1 MKTKLLFSTL
11 FATALFTAC
20 TSEELLNGVAGEEA
34 EVVGAELLSKGLSFE
49 LGTSAETRI
58 ADGKWQEGDKV
69 GLGWFVNGNYGEAQ
83 AYTPN
88 GQALLPQMAINH
100 RFFFDGEKFQS
111 SSNIYKG
118 WHMAYSP
125 YAYTEQANQNLI
137 IPMNAVDQAVA
148 DFKDDQLA
156 NRPAISAKDFLD
168 ATKINK
174 ETGMITTK
182 YDLYYIANQWSPRLA
197 VDAFF
202 SGQEYLKNLKVK
214 YVAVRT
220 TDGKPFQDAVMV
232 DPKKAPSFQ
241 YAVWDKELNDK
252 KGGWKPADDFTKDA
266 SYNDDMTKAQFVND
280 IFGAGE
286 AIQPNGDAV
295 AEVKRKIASTTGFK
309 LDTDQNRINMF
320 FNPVEIADYK
330 TLQIE
335 VGVDQGKFVLAYV
348 EEDKD
353 KEPYKSMSDTDKAA
367 QQKVN
372 KALKYFAE
380 SMKNGVIAIED
391 KKEVPAKATGAYGAG
406 EGALTLTKKDFDAD
420 FDNIKTVDDWNKA
433 VALYDALG
441 YNKKDAQAEIFKLTG
456 DIAFTDGI
464 AMPANGNQINVT
476 GGKKM
481 VINGNITYPAKLNT
495 DATVNLEVKGTLN
508 VASTETF
515 NQVIVNKDAILN
527 LAEINGKLVAAE
539 TTNLGTINVGKAA
552 TLETTTLTNN
562 GKADKK
568 DVDGI
573 IDVVYGSY
581 VKTQTSDITGIIQ
594 FTLTKDTKA
603 FQINNLVNQDVAKK
617 TARVNT
623 LVIPAGIT
631 LDLNAVDTDAIL
643 DPYTGVN
650 MSEKLKSLENV
661 DIVIDGGILI
671 GDMSKNDKN
680 YKVRNVIARTL
691 TNQIKQITAK
701 NITINKDAVLGIY
714 NDTDKLGAT
723 QVVAEGT
730 VTNNGIVTFS
740 YSGSYAEKDKKVT
753 DVGYASHQVKSIINN
768 GELTVYK
775 VRLSATTITNNES
788 GTLTAKKVA
797 RDEDS
802 QIRCT
807 TLTNNGT
814 VTGDV
819 KASN

>member
-69 GLGWFVNGNYGEAQ
+69 GLGWFVNDNYGAAQ
-83 AYTPN
+83 TYTQY
-88 GQALLPQMAINH
+88 GQALLSPMAINH

-125 YAYTEQANQNLI
+125 YAYTEQANKDLI
-137 IPMNAVDQAVA
+137 IPMNAVPQAVA

-214 YVAVRT
+214 YVTVRT
-220 TDGKPFQDAVMV
+220 TEGTPFQDAVKI
-232 DPKKAPSFQ
+232 DPKQAPSFK
-241 YAVWDKELNDK
+241 YAKWNKDANNK
-252 KGGWKPADDFTKDA
+252 KGAWEETPDFTKA
-266 SYNDDMTKAQFVND
+266 APYNDDMTKGQFVNA
-280 IFGAGE
+280 IFGAE
-286 AIQPNGDAV
+286 KAIQPNGTAV
-295 AEVKRKIASTTGFK
+295 AEVTRNIASTTGFK

-320 FNPVEIADYK
+320 FNPVTIANWQ

-348 EEDKD
+348 EENKD
-353 KEPYKSMSDTDKAA
+353 KEPYKSMSDADKAA
-367 QQKVN
+367 QKKVN
-372 KALKYFAE
+372 NALKYFAE

-391 KKEVPAKATGAYGAG
+391 KKEVPAKATGAYGAAD
-406 EGALTLTKKDFDAD
+406 GALTLTKKDFDAD

-441 YNKKDAQAEIFKLTG
+441 IDTKADEGEIFTLTG
-456 DIAFTDGI
+456 DVTFTDEI
-464 AMPANGNQINVT
+464 KMPANGDQIFVT
-476 GGKKM
+476 SNNGKKIIIKGS
-481 VINGNITYPAKLNT
+481 VDFPAQLT
-495 DATVNLEVKGTLN
+495 PWYSVGLEISGTLN
-508 VASTETF
+508 LASSETF
-515 NQVIVNKDAILN
+515 AQVKVNKGATLN
-527 LAEINGKLVAAE
+527 LSGYLKVTESVWKKVE
-539 TTNLGTINVGKAA
+539 NLGTINVSKGA
-552 TLETTTLTNN
+552 TLDATYLINSGTV
-562 GKADKK
+562 DKK
-568 DVDGI
+568 PVNGV

-581 VKTQTSDITGIIQ
+581 VKTSTKPIDGIIQ
-594 FTLTKDTKA
+594 FTLSEGTMA
-603 FQINNLVNQDVAKK
+603 YQINNLISEDNAL

-623 LVIPAGIT
+623 LVIPAGVK
-631 LDLNAVDTDAIL
+631 LDLNKKDVFAST
-643 DPYTGVN
+643 DPYTGVE
-650 MSEKLKSLENV
+650 SKETLKSLTNV
-661 DIVIDGGILI
+661 DIIMDGGEVI
-671 GDMSKNDKN
+671 G
-680 YKVRNVIARTL
+680 KVGQNAEVKNVIARTA
-691 TNQIKQITAK
+691 TNKIDQVVAQ
-701 NITINKDAVLGIY
+701 NVTIEKDAVLSIK
-714 NDTDKLGAT
+714 NDAVKDGTAQD
-723 QVVAEGT
+723 VVTET
-730 VTNNGIVTFS
+730 VKNNGTLTFWS
-740 YSGSYAEKDKKVT
+740 EHNYEEKDKKVVN
-753 DVGYASHQVKSIINN
+753 VGYASHNVGVITNN
-768 GELTVYK
+768 GVLSVSK
-775 VRLSATTITNNES
+775 VRLNANDITNNDG
-788 GTLTAKKVA
+788 GTLSAKKVA
-797 RDEDS
+797 KDNDS
-802 QIRCT
+802 QIRCQ

-814 VTGDV
+814 ITGDV
-819 KASN
+819 KANN

>member
-58 ADGKWQEGDKV
+58 ADEKWQKGDMV
-69 GLGWFVNGNYGEAQ
+69 GLGWFVNGSYGAEQTYTRYGEA
-83 AYTPN
+83 
-88 GQALLPQMAINH
+88 LLSPMAINH
-100 RFFFDGEKFQS
+100 RFFHDGEKFQS

-125 YAYTEQANQNLI
+125 YAYTEQANKDLI
-137 IPMNAVDQAVA
+137 IPMNAVPQAVA
-148 DFKDDQLA
+148 DYKDDQLA
-156 NRPAISAKDFLD
+156 NRPAISAKDFLA

-182 YDLYYIANQWSPRLA
+182 YDLYFIANQWSPRLA

-214 YVAVRT
+214 YVTVRT
-220 TDGKPFQDAVMV
+220 TEGTPFQDAVKI
-232 DPKKAPSFQ
+232 DPKQAPSFI
-241 YAVWDKELNDK
+241 YAKWNKDGNNG
-252 KGGWKPADDFTKDA
+252 KGEWIETDDFTKDA
-266 SYNDDMTKAQFVND
+266 PYNEDMTKLQFVNA
-280 IFGAGE
+280 IFGADK
-286 AIQPNGDAV
+286 AIQPNGTAV
-295 AEVKRKIASTTGFK
+295 DKVTRNIASTTGFK

-320 FNPVEIADYK
+320 FNPVEIAVWT
-330 TLQIE
+330 TLVIE

-348 EEDKD
+348 EENKD
-353 KEPYKSMSDTDKAA
+353 KEPYKSMSDADKAA

-380 SMKNGVIAIED
+380 SMKNGVIAKDD
-391 KKEVPAKATGAYGAG
+391 KKNDKPAIATGAYGAAD
-406 EGALTLTKKDFDAD
+406 GALALTKKDFYPD
-420 FDNIKTVDDWNKA
+420 FENISSVSEWNKA
-433 VALYDALG
+433 IALYDALG
-441 YNKKDAQAEIFKLTG
+441 YNKTDAQAETFTLTG

-476 GGKKM
+476 GAKKM
-481 VINGNITYPAKLNT
+481 VINGTITYPAKLNT

-515 NQVIVNKDAILN
+515 NQVIVNKNAILN
-527 LAEINGKLVAAE
+527 LAEINGKLVADE
-539 TTNLGTINVGKAA
+539 TTNMGTINVGKAA
-552 TLETTTLTNN
+552 TLETTTLTNE
-562 GKADKK
+562 GEADKK
-568 DVDGI
+568 PVYGI

-581 VKTQTSDITGIIQ
+581 VKTQTTDITGIIQ
-594 FTLTKDTKA
+594 YTLTNDTKA
-603 FQINNLVNQDVAKK
+603 FQINNLVDAVAEK

-631 LDLNAVDTDAIL
+631 LDLNAVDKDAIL

-650 MSEKLKSLENV
+650 MAGKLNSLENV

-671 GDMSKNDKN
+671 GDMSTNEKN
-680 YKVRNVIARTL
+680 YKVKNVIARTL

-714 NDTDKLGAT
+714 NDTGKLGEI

-730 VTNNGIVTFS
+730 VTNKGTVTFS
-740 YSGSYAEKDKKVT
+740 YSRSYAEKDKKVT
-753 DVGYASHQVKSIINN
+753 DVGYACHQVTSIINN

-775 VRLSATTITNNES
+775 VHLNANTITNNES
-788 GTLTAKKVA
+788 GTLTAKKVDKDA
-797 RDEDS
+797 DS

-819 KASN
+819 MASN

>member
-69 GLGWFVNGNYGEAQ
+69 GLGWFVNDNYGAAQ
-83 AYTPN
+83 TYTQY
-88 GQALLPQMAINH
+88 GQALLSPMAINH

-125 YAYTEQANQNLI
+125 YAYTEQANKDLI
-137 IPMNAVDQAVA
+137 IPMNAVPQAVA

-214 YVAVRT
+214 YVTVRT
-220 TDGKPFQDAVMV
+220 TEGTPFQDAVKI
-232 DPKKAPSFQ
+232 DPKQAPSFK
-241 YAVWDKELNDK
+241 YAKWNKDANNK
-252 KGGWKPADDFTKDA
+252 KGAWEETPDFTKDA
-266 SYNDDMTKAQFVND
+266 PYNDDMTKGQFVNA
-280 IFGAGE
+280 IFGAE
-286 AIQPNGDAV
+286 KAIQPNGTAV
-295 AEVKRKIASTTGFK
+295 AEVTRNIASTTGFK

-320 FNPVEIADYK
+320 FNPVTIANWQ

-348 EEDKD
+348 EENKD
-353 KEPYKSMSDTDKAA
+353 KEPYKSMSDADKAA
-367 QQKVN
+367 QKKVN
-372 KALKYFAE
+372 NALKYFAE

-391 KKEVPAKATGAYGAG
+391 KKEVPAKATGAYGAAD
-406 EGALTLTKKDFDAD
+406 GALTLTAKDFDAD
-420 FDNIKTVDDWNKA
+420 FDNIKTVADWNAA
-433 VALYDALG
+433 VKLYDALG
-441 YNKKDAQAEIFKLTG
+441 YNKKDAQAETFTLKG

-481 VINGNITYPAKLNT
+481 VINGTITYPAKLNT

-508 VASTETF
+508 VASNETF
-515 NQVIVNKDAILN
+515 NNVTINKNAILN
-527 LAEINGKLVAAE
+527 LAEINGKLVAAQ
-539 TTNLGTINVGKAA
+539 TTNMGTINVGKAA
-552 TLETTTLTNN
+552 TLETTTLTNE
-562 GKADKK
+562 GVADKK
-568 DVDGI
+568 TVYGI

-581 VKTQTSDITGIIQ
+581 VKTQTNDITGIIQ
-594 FTLTKDTKA
+594 YTLTNDTKA
-603 FQINNLVNQDVAKK
+603 FQINNLVNAVAEK

-623 LVIPAGIT
+623 LVIPADIT
-631 LDLNAVDTDAIL
+631 LDLNAVDKDAIL

-661 DIVIDGGILI
+661 DIIIDGGKLI
-671 GDMSKNDKN
+671 GDMSKN
-680 YKVRNVIARTL
+680 YKVKNVIARTL

-723 QVVAEGT
+723 QVVAEET
-730 VTNNGIVTFS
+730 VTNNGTVTFS
-740 YSGSYAEKDKKVT
+740 YSRSYAEKDKKPT
-753 DVGYASHQVKSIINN
+753 DVGYASHQVTSIINN
-768 GELTVYK
+768 GSLTVYK

-788 GTLTAKKVA
+788 GTLTAKKVEKDA
-797 RDEDS
+797 DS

-819 KASN
+819 KANN

>member
-58 ADGKWQEGDKV
+58 ADEKWQKGDMV
-69 GLGWFVNGNYGEAQ
+69 GLGWFVNDNYGAAQ
-83 AYTPN
+83 TYTRY
-88 GQALLPQMAINH
+88 GQALLSPMAINH
-100 RFFFDGEKFQS
+100 RFFYDGEKFQS

-125 YAYTEQANQNLI
+125 YAYTEQANKDLI
-137 IPMNAVDQAVA
+137 IPMNAVPQAVA
-148 DFKDDQLA
+148 DYKDDQLA

-182 YDLYYIANQWSPRLA
+182 YDLYFIANQWSPRLA

-202 SGQEYLKNLKVK
+202 SEQEYLKNLKVK
-214 YVAVRT
+214 YVTVRT
-220 TDGKPFQDAVMV
+220 TEGTPFQDAVKI
-232 DPKKAPSFQ
+232 DPKLAPSFI
-241 YAVWDKELNDK
+241 YAKWNKDGNNG
-252 KGGWKPADDFTKDA
+252 KGEWVETDDFTKDA
-266 SYNDDMTKAQFVND
+266 SYNDDMTKAQFKNV
-280 IFGAGE
+280 IFGADK
-286 AIQPNGDAV
+286 AIQPNGEAV
-295 AEVKRKIASTTGFK
+295 AEVTRNIASTTGFK

-320 FNPVEIADYK
+320 FNPVTIADYK

-353 KEPYKSMSDTDKAA
+353 KDPYKSMSDTDKAA

-515 NQVIVNKDAILN
+515 NQVIVNKNATLN

-539 TTNLGTINVGKAA
+539 TTNMGTINVGKAA
-552 TLETTTLTNN
+552 TLETTTLTNE
-562 GKADKK
+562 GEADKK
-568 DVDGI
+568 TVYGI

-650 MSEKLKSLENV
+650 MSEKLNSLENV

-730 VTNNGIVTFS
+730 VTNNGTVTFS
-740 YSGSYAEKDKKVT
+740 SSRSYTEKDKKVT

-775 VRLSATTITNNES
+775 VRLSTTTITNNES